1 MKYDIIYADP
11 PWAYRQKGRGAAE
24 NHYPVMT
31 TDELIRLPI
40 RDIASDKAICFM
52 WATFPNFAEAIRLM
66 TAWDFEYKTAAFVWV
81 KKCKTKDS
89 PFMGG
94 GSYTRANAEP
104 LLLGTSKKTHARQQV
119 INRSVKQIVATGEP
133 EAIVEPRDEHSKK
146 PDIFRDKIVE
156 LLGDVPRIEL
166 FAREKAPGWHVW
178 GNEVDSDIILPVQI
192 GN

>member
-11 PWAYRQKGRGAAE
+11 PWAYKQKGRGAAE
-24 NHYPVMT
+24 NHYPVMMT
-31 TDELIRLPI
+31 EELMNLPI
-40 RDIASDKAICFM
+40 RSIASDKAICFM
-52 WATFPNFAEAIRLM
+52 WATFPNFAEALKLM
-66 TAWDFEYKTAAFVWV
+66 AAWGFEYKTAAFVWV

-166 FAREKAPGWHVW
+166 FARQRFPGWHAW

-192 GN
+192 GI